1 MKRIIKEW
9 ESLSNILLTF
19 EFEKGKA
26 TGTETFGLECRHKV
40 IYRPFSRCYG
50 GVLVKEEA
58 R

>member
-1 MKRIIKEW
+1 MG
-9 ESLSNILLTF
+9 ILPIF